1 MIRRLTNFLASMDA
15 RAWRS
20 LAVSFAL
27 FGGVG
32 LMFVFGAK
40 LLGVS
45 GAGAARQWLAL
56 AHGPWALPA
65 AIGAFAALAFLGVPQ
80 FVLIAA
86 AVVVF
91 GPWWGA
97 LYSWVGTLVSAL
109 IGFWMGRAFGARLL
123 RDLKSETI
131 ERFAALLARNGFLAS
146 LVIRLTPFAPFVV
159 VNMAAGV
166 AAISWVDFVG
176 GTGLGIVPKIALTAF
191 AGRAAIGALSG
202 TGGVALAALA
212 GAVVLWL
219 GAAQLARRWLARDHR
234 PNGRGRGI

>member
-1 MIRRLTNFLASMDA
+1 MDA

-32 LMFVFGAK
+32 LVFLFGAK
-40 LLGVS
+40 LLGIS

-65 AIGAFAALAFLGVPQ
+65 AICAFAALAFLGVPQ

-91 GPWWGA
+91 GPWRGA
-97 LYSWVGTLVSAL
+97 LYSWAGTLVSAM

-123 RDLKSETI
+123 RDLKSESV
-131 ERFAALLARNGFLAS
+131 ERFTALLARNGFLAS
-146 LVIRLTPFAPFVV
+146 LVIRLAPFAPFVV

-166 AAISWVDFVG
+166 AAISWFDFIG

-191 AGRAAIGALSG
+191 AGRAALVALGG
-202 TGGVALAALA
+202 TGGVTLAALA

-219 GAAQLARRWLARDHR
+219 GAARLARRWLARGR
-234 PNGRGRGI
+234 PRATSDAG

>member
-1 MIRRLTNFLASMDA
+1 MIRRLTDFLARMDA

-32 LMFVFGAK
+32 LVFLFGAK
-40 LLGVS
+40 LLGIS

-56 AHGPWALPA
+56 ARGPWALPA
-65 AIGAFAALAFLGVPQ
+65 AVAAFAALAFLGVPQ

-91 GPWWGA
+91 GSWWGA
-97 LYSWVGTLVSAL
+97 LYSWVGTMVSAL
-109 IGFWMGRAFGARLL
+109 VGFWMGRAFGARLL
-123 RDLKSETI
+123 RDLRSESV
-131 ERFAALLARNGFLAS
+131 ERFTALLARNGFLAS
-146 LVIRLTPFAPFVV
+146 LVIRLAPFAPFVV

-166 AAISWVDFVG
+166 AAISWIDFAA

-191 AGRAAIGALSG
+191 AGRAAIGVFSG
-202 TGGVALAALA
+202 VGGVTLAALA
-212 GAVVLWL
+212 VAVFLWL
-219 GAAQLARRWLARDHR
+219 GAAQLARRWLARGQR
-234 PNGRGRGI
+234 SGE

>member
-1 MIRRLTNFLASMDA
+1 LLRRLTEFLARVDA

-32 LMFVFGAK
+32 LVFLFGAR
-40 LLGVS
+40 LLGIS

-65 AIGAFAALAFLGVPQ
+65 AVGAFAALAFLGVPQ

-86 AVVVF
+86 AIVVF

-97 LYSWVGTLVSAL
+97 LYSWVGTLISAV
-109 IGFWMGRAFGARLL
+109 IGFWMGRAFGVRLL
-123 RDLKSETI
+123 KDLHSESLG
-131 ERFAALLARNGFLAS
+131 RFTALLARNGFLAA
-146 LVIRLTPFAPFVV
+146 LVIRLAPLAPFVV

-166 AAISWVDFVG
+166 ATITWIDFVG

-191 AGRAAIGALSG
+191 AGRTAIGAIAG
-202 TGGVALAALA
+202 AGGVGLAALA
-212 GAVVLWL
+212 GAVLLWL
-219 GAAQLARRWLARDHR
+219 CAAQLARRWLAR
-234 PNGRGRGI
+234 GRRTNP

>member
-1 MIRRLTNFLASMDA
+1 MDS

-32 LMFVFGAK
+32 LVFLIGAK
-40 LLGVS
+40 LLGIS
-45 GAGAARQWLAL
+45 GAGAARDWLAL
-56 AHGPWALPA
+56 ARGPWALPA
-65 AIGAFAALAFLGVPQ
+65 AVASFAALAFLGVPQ

-97 LYSWVGTLVSAL
+97 LYSWIGTLVSAL

-123 RDLKSETI
+123 RDLKSESI
-131 ERFAALLARNGFLAS
+131 ERFTALLARNGFLAS
-146 LVIRLTPFAPFVV
+146 LVIRLAPFAPFVV

-166 AAISWVDFVG
+166 AAISWIDFVG
-176 GTGLGIVPKIALTAF
+176 GTGFGIVPKIALTAF
-191 AGRAAIGALSG
+191 AGRAAIGVLGGA
-202 TGGVALAALA
+202 GGVALAALA
-212 GAVVLWL
+212 GAVLLWL
-219 GAAQLARRWLARDHR
+219 GSAQLARRWLAR
-234 PNGRGRGI
+234 GRGSRSRGGGI

>member
-1 MIRRLTNFLASMDA
+1 MDA

-32 LMFVFGAK
+32 LVFLFGATM
-40 LLGVS
+40 LGV
-45 GAGAARQWLAL
+45 GGPGEAAHWLAL
-56 AHGPWALPA
+56 ARGPWALPA
-65 AIGAFAALAFLGVPQ
+65 AVGAFAVLAFLGVPQ

-97 LYSWVGTLVSAL
+97 LYSWVGTLASAL
-109 IGFWMGRAFGARLL
+109 VGFWMGRAFGAHLLSDLRSDSVARL
-123 RDLKSETI
+123 T
-131 ERFAALLARNGFLAS
+131 ALLSRNGFVAS
-146 LVIRLTPFAPFVV
+146 LLIRLAPFAPFVV

-166 AAISWVDFVG
+166 GAISWLDFVA

-191 AGRAAIGALSG
+191 AGRATIGGA
-202 TGGVALAALA
+202 GGVTLVALAA
-212 GAVVLWL
+212 AVVLWL
-219 GAAQLARRWLARDHR
+219 GAAQLARRWLARDR
-234 PNGRGRGI
+234 RVDT